1 MRAEGFWRLFFSS
14 VGVFW
19 KLDCTALEG
28 RRLRFCGRN
37 SLCLFLLFFADRD
50 FEEQFAVA
58 ARVVVCE
65 RSGGDLDLVIDGRC
79 ARV

>member
-1 MRAEGFWRLFFSS
+1 
-14 VGVFW
+14 
-19 KLDCTALEG
+19 
-28 RRLRFCGRN
+28 LRFCGRN

-50 FEEQFAVA
+50 FDEQFAVA

-65 RSGGDLDLVIDGRC
+65 GSGGDCGGNLDLVMDGRC

>member
-1 MRAEGFWRLFFSS
+1 MEFFFFFFLYCW
-14 VGVFW
+14 VFW

-37 SLCLFLLFFADRD
+37 SSLCLFLLFFADRD
-50 FEEQFAVA
+50 FDEQFAVA

-65 RSGGDLDLVIDGRC
+65 GSGGKLGSGDGWNVC
-79 ARV
+79 